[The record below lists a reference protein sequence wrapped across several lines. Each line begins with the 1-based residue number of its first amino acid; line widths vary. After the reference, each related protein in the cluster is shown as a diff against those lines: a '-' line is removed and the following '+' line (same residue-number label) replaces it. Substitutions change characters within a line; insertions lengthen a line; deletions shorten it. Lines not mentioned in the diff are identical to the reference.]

1 MRLPADRSTM
11 ATQERS
17 DAELEADIFETV
29 VVNEGDAARIT
40 IPKEAAEEWDL
51 EPGDT
56 LVIEG
61 AKGDTEL
68 RVSPASAV
76 QVRSR

>member
-1 MRLPADRSTM
+1 M

-17 DAELEADIFETV
+17 DAELGADIFETV

-40 IPKEAAEEWDL
+40 IPKEAADEWDL

-61 AKGDTEL
+61 AEGDAEL
-68 RVSPASAV
+68 RVRPASAV
-76 QVRSR
+76 RVRSR

>member
-1 MRLPADRSTM
+1 MRLPVDPSSM

-17 DAELEADIFETV
+17 QTELEADIFETV
-29 VVNEGDAARIT
+29 VVNQGDAARIT
-40 IPKEAAEEWDL
+40 IPKDAAEEWDL

-76 QVRSR
+76 RVRSQ